1 MEADLAAG
9 SVSELASEG
18 STFAIIPDLLLDDG
32 EDRGHRCQV
41 DTTDAVTTFGTLPS
55 PANTSSSTATTAAS
69 ACAAAP
75 WAVGQPLS
83 AASLRGRLPASPTRG
98 CGEPARE
105 VVFFGWDSGGD
116 DGDDDEQQGA
126 ACSSSSSS
134 FAPSQAHLRGGA
146 GPLPHT
152 STTPQGYPQWAH
164 PLGEAHRAPTP
175 RSAAFSAPSGA
186 RRDNRPWSATP
197 PHGPPTC
204 GPVRR
209 SPREWKAAGCQA
221 WCFEGTDTSLASA
234 ASAPPPG
241 HRARPLVQAPV
252 DVTCQ
257 ASTRRADE
265 AFSANCAHAA
275 ADRGPPLMRPF
286 TPPSASRLLMRT
298 WQRHL
303 LERACD
309 ARPSSG
315 SPLLVP
321 RSPAPAPP
329 GSPASPANPRR
340 VRRPNT
346 CPSHGSA
353 GAGDAR
359 GSSCSTGSGG
369 QQGAAVAPAAVP
381 VAGVPRNFRRPGVC
395 PSCGSGI
402 GGGGR
407 VSAASGTETG
417 AEAGCSCGGDSI
429 CDLCL
434 FRAQQRIR
442 AAASG
447 VAAADAAARAPAAV
461 VAPSAVAYPALL
473 VGIC

>member
-18 STFAIIPDLLLDDG
+18 STFAIIPDLLLDAGD
-32 EDRGHRCQV
+32 DRGHRCQV

-69 ACAAAP
+69 ACAAAALGGGAA
-75 WAVGQPLS
+75 AVRGLAPGE
-83 AASLRGRLPASPTRG
+83 AAGIADAGLRR
-98 CGEPARE
+98 EPAGE
-105 VVFFGWDSGGD
+105 VAFFGWDSGSD
-116 DGDDDEQQGA
+116 DGDDDEQLGA
-126 ACSSSSSS
+126 ACSSSSSSS

-152 STTPQGYPQWAH
+152 STTPQGYPQWGH
-164 PLGEAHRAPTP
+164 PLGEAPRAPTP
-175 RSAAFSAPSGA
+175 RSAACWAPAGEAMVRQAAA
-186 RRDNRPWSATP
+186 RAPHVRPRAAIP
-197 PHGPPTC
+197 PGVE
-204 GPVRR
+204 GG
-209 SPREWKAAGCQA
+209 GCQA

-309 ARPSSG
+309 AQPSSG

-340 VRRPNT
+340 VRRPNI

-369 QQGAAVAPAAVP
+369 Q
-381 VAGVPRNFRRPGVC
+381 
-395 PSCGSGI
+395 
-402 GGGGR
+402 
-407 VSAASGTETG
+407 
-417 AEAGCSCGGDSI
+417 
-429 CDLCL
+429 
-434 FRAQQRIR
+434 
-442 AAASG
+442 
-447 VAAADAAARAPAAV
+447 
-461 VAPSAVAYPALL
+461 
-473 VGIC
+473 